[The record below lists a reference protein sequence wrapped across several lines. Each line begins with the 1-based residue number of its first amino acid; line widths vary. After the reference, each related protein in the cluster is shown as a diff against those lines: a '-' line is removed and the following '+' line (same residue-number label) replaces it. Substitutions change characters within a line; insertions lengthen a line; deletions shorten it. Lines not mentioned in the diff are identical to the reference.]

1 MWIKFKNIAEY
12 EDKKALL
19 MEDLK
24 ESEGRD
30 QVILYIEETR
40 QMSKLP
46 ARQNVEVTPQLLE
59 VLSADFGAE
68 NVKVV

>member
-1 MWIKFKNIAEY
+1 MEEY

-24 ESEGRD
+24 ESEGKD

-40 QMSKLP
+40 QMYKLP
-46 ARQNVEVTPQLLE
+46 PRQNVEATPDLLIQLR
-59 VLSADFGAE
+59 ANFGDE
-68 NVKVV
+68 NVKLV